1 VSPAGLRGQALRF
14 LFVGGINTIATYG
27 IFIGLG
33 LLIPAWIAYS
43 IAFALGLVW
52 VVLGSSR
59 FVFRSATSVKQIAL
73 FSAWYLLVYG
83 VGRIVVHFL
92 EPKGFLDLAITSF
105 AVLVATTPL
114 SFLGGRLIFARER
127 KTTE

>member
-1 VSPAGLRGQALRF
+1 
-14 LFVGGINTIATYG
+14 
-27 IFIGLG
+27 
-33 LLIPAWIAYS
+33 
-43 IAFALGLVW
+43 
-52 VVLGSSR
+52 
-59 FVFRSATSVKQIAL
+59 L